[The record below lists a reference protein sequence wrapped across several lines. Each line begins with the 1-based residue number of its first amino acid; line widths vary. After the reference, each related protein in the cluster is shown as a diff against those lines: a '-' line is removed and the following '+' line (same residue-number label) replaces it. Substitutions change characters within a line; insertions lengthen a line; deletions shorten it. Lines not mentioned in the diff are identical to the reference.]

1 VTLKPKKRLDPRRR
15 YLVKIGSTVVD
26 DGDNRLP
33 SSERS
38 WRFKTGRK

>member
-1 VTLKPKKRLDPRRR
+1 VLTPKKRLTARTR

-26 DGDNRLP
+26 GGDNRLA

-38 WRFKTGRK
+38 WRFTTRSR